1 MARPTLDLS
10 IVIVSFNTKELTR
23 ACLASIYKYLGKS
36 GMSFEVVLVDNVS
49 TDGTREMLT
58 REFPQVVTILND
70 KNVGFGIANNQ
81 GIRKAKGEWV
91 LLLNSDTVILDD
103 SLVAMLAFARAHPN
117 SFVGPKLLNPDYSPQ
132 TSCGPFFSLPVVFA
146 VLFLKGD
153 RIGLTRWSPDET
165 RQVDWLSG
173 ACILGPRKL
182 FMDGLLFDEKIFMYM
197 EEVDLLY
204 RARMRGH
211 KTYFYHACQIVHLG
225 GGSSTNKRKGPVLN
239 IYKGFT
245 YFYRKHYG
253 ATQLGLLRGMLKLK
267 ALVAWGMGIVFRKQ
281 YLKETY
287 AEAYH
292 LV

>member
-1 MARPTLDLS
+1 MDLS
-10 IVIVSFNTKELTR
+10 IVIVSFNTADLTR
-23 ACLASIYKYLGKS
+23 DCLTSIYKHLGKS
-36 GMSFEVVLVDNVS
+36 DLTFEVIVVDNVS
-49 TDGTREMLT
+49 TDGTREMLAQK
-58 REFPQVVTILND
+58 FSQVRTILNG

-81 GIRKAKGEWV
+81 GIRKAKGTYV
-91 LLLNSDTVILDD
+91 LLLNSDTILLDD
-103 SLVAMLAFARAHPN
+103 SLAGMLTFAKAHPD
-117 SFVGPKLLNPDYSPQ
+117 SFVGPKLLNPDYTPQ

-153 RIGLTRWSPDET
+153 RLGLTRWSPDAT
-165 RQVDWLSG
+165 RPVDWLSG

-204 RARMRGH
+204 RARMRGY
-211 KTYFYHACQIVHLG
+211 KTYFYHACRIIHLG

-253 ATQLGLLRGMLKLK
+253 RGQLGWLRGMLKLK
-267 ALVAWGMGIVFRKQ
+267 ALVAWGMGIVFGKQ